1 MPTLRITTSIVSL
14 LDAIIVL
21 WFPRICWMGC
31 SCSIFQILVSCSALT
46 EESRGTVNT
55 VSCSYSPSFRRSPPP
70 SFFPPPS
77 LAAPRLLRS
86 THSKIVPCDVQKS
99 SFSILHQL
107 VRFLYSELCTC
118 FVRLFSYSMCKAYFC
133 LHNCKMRKMIF
144 RPLAPKPKWF
154 QRQSRN
160 FIQKPDFQ
168 LDGNWRQLLWLSFVL
183 LIDKWVFLWKWFKD
197 TIKRVTLYPRCTRS
211 ETHIKTLKHIETEKE
226 DWDLRL

>member
-1 MPTLRITTSIVSL
+1 
-14 LDAIIVL
+14 
-21 WFPRICWMGC
+21 MGC

-107 VRFLYSELCTC
+107 VRLVYAFFFRTLYVL
-118 FVRLFSYSMCKAYFC
+118 RLFSYSMCKAYFC
-133 LHNCKMRKMIF
+133 LQNCKMRKIIF
-144 RPLAPKPKWF
+144 GPLAPKPKWF
-154 QRQSRN
+154 RRQSRN
-160 FIQKPDFQ
+160 LIWKHDFQ
-168 LDGNWRQLLWLSFVL
+168 LDGNWRQLLWFSFVL
-183 LIDKWVFLWKWFKD
+183 LIDKWVF
-197 TIKRVTLYPRCTRS
+197 I
-211 ETHIKTLKHIETEKE
+211 
-226 DWDLRL
+226 

>member
-99 SFSILHQL
+99 SFSIRHQL
-107 VRFLYSELCTC
+107 EL
-118 FVRLFSYSMCKAYFC
+118 FSGIVRLLWYSMYKAYFC
-133 LHNCKMRKMIF
+133 RQHCKMRKMIF
-144 RPLAPKPKWF
+144 RPLFSKPKWF
-154 QRQSRN
+154 PRQSRN
-160 FIQKPDFQ
+160 FIRKPDFQ
-168 LDGNWRQLLWLSFVL
+168 LDGNWRRLLLFSSVLFFMLTNGFFV
-183 LIDKWVFLWKWFKD
+183 WK
-197 TIKRVTLYPRCTRS
+197 
-211 ETHIKTLKHIETEKE
+211 EEENE
-226 DWDLRL
+226 G

>member
-21 WFPRICWMGC
+21 WFTRICWMGC

-99 SFSILHQL
+99 SFSIRHQL
-107 VRFLYSELCTC
+107 EL
-118 FVRLFSYSMCKAYFC
+118 FSGIVRLLWYSMYKAYFC
-133 LHNCKMRKMIF
+133 LQNCKMRKMIF

-154 QRQSRN
+154 PRQSRN
-160 FIQKPDFQ
+160 FIRKPDFQ
-168 LDGNWRQLLWLSFVL
+168 LDGNWRRLLLFSSLLFFMLTNGFFV
-183 LIDKWVFLWKWFKD
+183 WK
-197 TIKRVTLYPRCTRS
+197 
-211 ETHIKTLKHIETEKE
+211 EEENE
-226 DWDLRL
+226 G

>member
-55 VSCSYSPSFRRSPPP
+55 VSCSYSPSFRRSLAPP

-118 FVRLFSYSMCKAYFC
+118 FVRLFSYSMYKAYFC

-144 RPLAPKPKWF
+144 GPLAPKPKWF
-154 QRQSRN
+154 RRQSRN
-160 FIQKPDFQ
+160 LIWKPDFQ
-168 LDGNWRQLLWLSFVL
+168 LDGNW
-183 LIDKWVFLWKWFKD
+183 
-197 TIKRVTLYPRCTRS
+197 
-211 ETHIKTLKHIETEKE
+211 
-226 DWDLRL
+226 LRLLLFSSVLFFMLTNGFFVWKEEENEG